1 MILRQGWY
9 LGLSFCLAATSAH
22 SRSRMDFAMAVPS
35 ILVATIVAVV
45 EEKFRL
51 WSNNGCKTRRTGGEE
66 PATDTEAKFN
76 RRLLS
81 ERQSAYMKWAAGR
94 GGGAVGIVAPK
105 ADTGDTG
112 ETPEHV
118 WRRVCLDLDDFVREG
133 VCACG
138 WVKM

>member
-1 MILRQGWY
+1 
-9 LGLSFCLAATSAH
+9 
-22 SRSRMDFAMAVPS
+22 MDFAMAVPS

-51 WSNNGCKTRRTGGEE
+51 WSNNGCKTRRTEGEEQE

-105 ADTGDTG
+105 ANTGDTG

-118 WRRVCLDLDDFVREG
+118 WGRVCLDNFVREG